1 MRRSLQDSAK
11 LQKESAAQ
19 RGQSM
24 SMLHGHVFRRPKTAD
39 VTVCP
44 PYRTNAVPATKG
56 HTRTNL
62 TFLTGANKQAPEPN
76 ICALFS

>member
-24 SMLHGHVFRRPKTAD
+24 SMLHGHVFM
-39 VTVCP
+39 
-44 PYRTNAVPATKG
+44 ATQDGRCHGLSALPDERSPGHKG
-56 HTRTNL
+56 PH
-62 TFLTGANKQAPEPN
+62 
-76 ICALFS
+76 